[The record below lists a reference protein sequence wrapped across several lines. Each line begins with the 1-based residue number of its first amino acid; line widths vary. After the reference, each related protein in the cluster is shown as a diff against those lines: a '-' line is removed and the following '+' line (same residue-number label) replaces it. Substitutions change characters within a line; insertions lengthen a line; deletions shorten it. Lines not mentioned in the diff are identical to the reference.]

1 MSTRREVI
9 LSWLCEKRQTWR
21 LCYLLGEAGSGKT
34 WLAQQLQKDKHR
46 RVITLSL
53 VVSWQGKAA
62 WIVTDDNAAEQGC
75 RDSAW
80 TRDEMAGQ
88 LLHALHR
95 TDSRCPLII
104 IENAHL
110 NHRRILDD
118 LQRAISLIPDG
129 QFLLIGRPDRKVERD
144 FKKQGIELVSIGRL
158 TEHELKASIL
168 EGQNIDQPDLLLT
181 ARVLKRIALLCR
193 GDRRKLALAGETIRL
208 LQQAEQTSVFTAKQ
222 WRMIYR
228 ILGDN
233 RPRKMQLAVVMSG
246 TIIALTCG
254 WLLLSSFTA
263 TLPVPAWLIP
273 VTPVVKQ
280 DMTKDIAHVVMRDSE
295 ALSVLYGVWGYE
307 VPADSAWCDQ
317 AVRAGLACKSGNAS
331 LQTLV
336 DQNLPWIASL
346 KVGDK
351 KLPVV
356 VVRVGEASV
365 DVLVGQ
371 QTWTLLICL
380 WFAGM
385 VLVGGYARQLWVLWI
400 VKAEVTVEA
409 ETPAFKQSTQHYFFK
424 KQPLP
429 VVESVEEEDDP
440 GVAVENAPSSS
451 EDEENTVEESEEKAG
466 LRERVK
472 NALNELER

>member
-21 LCYLLGEAGSGKT
+21 PCYLLGEAGSGKT

-193 GDRRKLALAGETIRL
+193 GDRRKMGLAGETIRL

-233 RPRKMQLAVVMSG
+233 RPPENAACRGDEWNHYRSYLWLA
-246 TIIALTCG
+246 
-254 WLLLSSFTA
+254 TA
-263 TLPVPAWLIP
+263 VLFYSY
-273 VTPVVKQ
+273 VTRSCV
-280 DMTKDIAHVVMRDSE
+280 
-295 ALSVLYGVWGYE
+295 
-307 VPADSAWCDQ
+307 ADT
-317 AVRAGLACKSGNAS
+317 RNAS
-331 LQTLV
+331 
-336 DQNLPWIASL
+336 S
-346 KVGDK
+346 
-351 KLPVV
+351 
-356 VVRVGEASV
+356 
-365 DVLVGQ
+365 
-371 QTWTLLICL
+371 
-380 WFAGM
+380 
-385 VLVGGYARQLWVLWI
+385 
-400 VKAEVTVEA
+400 
-409 ETPAFKQSTQHYFFK
+409 
-424 KQPLP
+424 
-429 VVESVEEEDDP
+429 
-440 GVAVENAPSSS
+440 
-451 EDEENTVEESEEKAG
+451 
-466 LRERVK
+466 
-472 NALNELER
+472 